1 MNIAVMT
8 DSTAYLTPEQ
18 REAFDIHMIPLQVV
32 FDDATYEEEVDITAE
47 EFYDKIK
54 QQKALPKTS
63 QPVVGKVIEKLE
75 ELSESYDAVIS
86 VHLSSG
92 ISGTYQSMVAADDM
106 VEGIDVHAYDSEL
119 SCMAQGYYALEA
131 ARMVKQGASV
141 EDILKRLDEMK
152 ETMIA
157 YFIVDDLSNLQR
169 GGRLNGAQAII
180 GSLLQV
186 KPVLHFE
193 DKKIVPFEKIR
204 TKKKAISRIKAL
216 FDEQAAGGAKMKA
229 CIIHGNRPEEAES
242 LRQEWAAEYPNAEIE
257 VSYFGPVIATHLG
270 EGAIGFL
277 WYKV

>member
-1 MNIAVMT
+1 MKIAVMT

-32 FDDATYEEEVDITAE
+32 FDDATYEEEVDITAS
-47 EFYDKIK
+47 EFYEKVK

-75 ELSESYDAVIS
+75 ELSQSYDAVIS

-92 ISGTYQSMVAADDM
+92 ISGTYQSMVAANDM
-106 VEGIDVHAYDSEL
+106 VEGIEVYAYDSEL

-141 EDILKRLDEMK
+141 EEILKRMDEMK

-216 FDEQAAGGAKMKA
+216 LAEQAADGAKMKA
-229 CIIHGNRPEEAES
+229 CLLHGNRPEEAEI
-242 LRQEWAAEYPNAEIE
+242 LRQELAAEFPNVEVEI
-257 VSYFGPVIATHLG
+257 SYFGPVIATHLG
-270 EGAIGFL
+270 EGAIGLL

>member
-1 MNIAVMT
+1 MKIAVMT

-32 FDDATYEEEVDITAE
+32 FDDATYEEEVDITAS
-47 EFYDKIK
+47 EFYDKVK

-106 VEGIDVHAYDSEL
+106 VEGIDVYAYDSEL

-141 EDILKRLDEMK
+141 EEILKRMDEMK

-157 YFIVDDLSNLQR
+157 YFIVDDLTNLQR

-193 DKKIVPFEKIR
+193 DKRIVPFEKIR

-216 FDEQAAGGAKMKA
+216 LAEQAADGAKMKA
-229 CIIHGNRPEEAES
+229 CLLHGNRPEEAET
-242 LRQEWAAEYPNAEIE
+242 LRGELAAEFPNVEVE

-270 EGAIGFL
+270 EGAIGLL

>member
-32 FDDATYEEEVDITAE
+32 FDDATYEEEVDITAS
-47 EFYDKIK
+47 EFYEKVK

-75 ELSESYDAVIS
+75 ELSQSYDAVIS

-92 ISGTYQSMVAADDM
+92 ISGTYQSMVAANDM
-106 VEGIDVHAYDSEL
+106 VEGIEVYAYDSEL

-141 EDILKRLDEMK
+141 EEIIKRMDEMK

-216 FDEQAAGGAKMKA
+216 LAEQAADGAKMKA
-229 CIIHGNRPEEAES
+229 CLLHGNRPEEAEIIC
-242 LRQEWAAEYPNAEIE
+242 QELAAEFPNVEVEI
-257 VSYFGPVIATHLG
+257 SYFGPVIATHLG
-270 EGAIGFL
+270 EGAIGLL

>member
-32 FDDATYEEEVDITAE
+32 FDDATYEEEVDITAS
-47 EFYDKIK
+47 EFYEKVK
-54 QQKALPKTS
+54 QQKTLPKTS

-75 ELSESYDAVIS
+75 ELSQSYDAVIS

-141 EDILKRLDEMK
+141 EEILKRLDEMK

-193 DKKIVPFEKIR
+193 DKRIVPFEKIR

-216 FDEQAAGGAKMKA
+216 LAEQAADGAKMKA
-229 CIIHGNRPEEAES
+229 CLLHGNRPEEAEI
-242 LRQEWAAEYPNAEIE
+242 LRQELAAEHPNVEVE

-270 EGAIGFL
+270 EGAIGL
-277 WYKV
+277 VWYKV